1 MMLSAPRPLCSRSRL
16 MVMLSVV
23 LLWGGA
29 HVQTL
34 AAQRIVDRP
43 HQTLSVSA
51 GGSVLLINPS
61 PLQRF
66 SVADPNVAEALI
78 VSPTELVVNGKALG
92 STSLILWDQSGTPR
106 LYAVEVTPDAAAL
119 ERSLR
124 SQMPGE
130 SIYVAASGNAVTL
143 TGRLTNAEAVSQ
155 AVEIA
160 KGTGAT
166 IIDHLSAPPSVQIL
180 LEVRFAEIN
189 RSALRR
195 LSTQITT
202 LNPHMLN
209 DAGDWFGQSLSDGQ
223 LTLSLFSGGDSLNLL
238 FRALSSKGELRTLA
252 EPNLLT
258 LPGKE
263 ASFLAGGEFPYPSV
277 QGGTNTNAVIIVFK
291 EFGVRLRFTPTLV
304 RGGAIRM
311 HLAPEVS
318 SLDFANALVIS
329 GFTIP
334 SLLTRRAETDIE
346 LMPGQH
352 LAIAGLL
359 DNSTLKNITKIPILG
374 DIPIIGELFKSR
386 DVRQQ
391 RSELVVI
398 VTPHLVEPVEEMPE
412 LPTGEPEQWKW
423 DRSLRKPAEG
433 TPGAR
438 R

>member
-1 MMLSAPRPLCSRSRL
+1 MMLPARGFERIRSQSVTLLLALVLLTGSAPH
-16 MVMLSVV
+16 
-23 LLWGGA
+23 A
-29 HVQTL
+29 L
-34 AAQRIVDRP
+34 AQQIVDQP
-43 HQTLSVSA
+43 HRTLSVPA
-51 GGSVLLINPS
+51 GGSLLLINPS
-61 PLQRF
+61 ALQRF
-66 SVADPNVAEALI
+66 SVADPTVAEALI

-124 SQMPGE
+124 SQMPSE
-130 SIYVAASGNAVTL
+130 SISVSASGNTVTL
-143 TGRLTNAEAVSQ
+143 SGRASNAEAAAQ

-160 KGTGAT
+160 KSTGAT
-166 IIDHLSAPPSVQIL
+166 IIDNLSAPPSVQIL

-189 RSALRR
+189 RTALRR
-195 LSTQITT
+195 LSTQLTT
-202 LNPHMLN
+202 LNPHMLS

-223 LTLSLFSGGDSLNLL
+223 LTLSLFSGGDSLNVL
-238 FRALSSKGELRTLA
+238 FRAMSSRGELRTLA

-291 EFGVRLRFTPTLV
+291 EFGVRLRFTPNLV
-304 RGGAIRM
+304 RGGAIRL

-359 DNSTLKNITKIPILG
+359 DNSTLKNITKVPILG

-398 VTPHLVEPVEEMPE
+398 VTPRLVAPMDEMPS
-412 LPTGEPEQWKW
+412 LPTGEPERWKW
-423 DRSLRKPAEG
+423 DGQLRKPAEG
-433 TPGAR
+433 TPGAKP
-438 R
+438 

>member
-1 MMLSAPRPLCSRSRL
+1 MTHSMSRSSCSRNRLLAVLSA
-16 MVMLSVV
+16 
-23 LLWGGA
+23 LLLLGGWLPPA
-29 HVQTL
+29 L
-34 AAQRIVDRP
+34 AAQQVVDRP
-43 HQTLSVSA
+43 LRTLSVSL
-51 GGSVLLINPS
+51 GGSLLMINS
-61 PLQRF
+61 SALQRF

-92 STSLILWDQSGTPR
+92 STSLILWDQAGTPR

-143 TGRLTNAEAVSQ
+143 SGRLTNAEAATQ

-160 KGTGAT
+160 KATGAT
-166 IIDHLSAPPSVQIL
+166 IIDNLSAPPSVQIL

-189 RSALRR
+189 RTALRR

-202 LNPHMLN
+202 LNPHMLS
-209 DAGDWFGQSLSDGQ
+209 DMGDWFGQSFSDGQ
-223 LTLSLFSGGDSLNLL
+223 LTLSLFSGGDSLNVL
-238 FRALSSKGELRTLA
+238 FRAMSSRGELRTLA

-291 EFGVRLRFTPTLV
+291 EFGVRLRFTPNLV
-304 RGGAIRM
+304 RGGAIRL

-334 SLLTRRAETDIE
+334 SLLTRRTETDIE

-359 DNSTLKNITKIPILG
+359 DNSTLKNITKVPILG
-374 DIPIIGELFKSR
+374 DIPILGELFKSR

-398 VTPHLVEPVEEMPE
+398 VTPRLVQPVDEMPP

-423 DRSLRKPAEG
+423 DRPLRKPAEG
-433 TPGAR
+433 TPGAKP
-438 R
+438 

>member
-1 MMLSAPRPLCSRSRL
+1 MSSR
-16 MVMLSVV
+16 
-23 LLWGGA
+23 
-29 HVQTL
+29 
-34 AAQRIVDRP
+34 
-43 HQTLSVSA
+43 
-51 GGSVLLINPS
+51 
-61 PLQRF
+61 
-66 SVADPNVAEALI
+66 
-78 VSPTELVVNGKALG
+78 
-92 STSLILWDQSGTPR
+92 
-106 LYAVEVTPDAAAL
+106 
-119 ERSLR
+119 
-124 SQMPGE
+124 
-130 SIYVAASGNAVTL
+130 
-143 TGRLTNAEAVSQ
+143 
-155 AVEIA
+155 
-160 KGTGAT
+160 
-166 IIDHLSAPPSVQIL
+166 
-180 LEVRFAEIN
+180 
-189 RSALRR
+189 
-195 LSTQITT
+195 
-202 LNPHMLN
+202 
-209 DAGDWFGQSLSDGQ
+209 
-223 LTLSLFSGGDSLNLL
+223 
-238 FRALSSKGELRTLA
+238 GELRTLA

-359 DNSTLKNITKIPILG
+359 DNSALKNITKIPILG
-374 DIPIIGELFKSR
+374 DIPILGEFFKSR

-391 RSELVVI
+391 RSELIVI
-398 VTPHLVEPVEEMPE
+398 VTPRLVQPLDEMPS

-423 DRSLRKPAEG
+423 DGPLRKPAEG

-438 R
+438 P